1 MENSALNHLSDL
13 LNTRE
18 SEGLLRFL
26 QDLTGMIDFC
36 SNDYLGLSQHPALA
50 LAIEQEAQHRSEN
63 GKSLSHGATGSR
75 LISGHSPIFDE
86 FEQACA
92 NMHRAEA
99 ALLFASGYDA
109 NVGLIA
115 ALAQEGQVIF
125 CDKLLHAS
133 LIDGLRLCKA
143 EKRIFKHNDLG
154 DLVKLLEQY
163 PKETPKWIVVE
174 SIYSMDGDMAP
185 LAELVALKNQYNVEI
200 IVDEAHSG
208 GLYGPEGSGLC
219 VELGLEKEIIAR
231 VITFG
236 KAWGNAGAVV
246 LGSTILKDYLIN
258 FARPFIYSTAP
269 SPQHVSSLLASL
281 EFIKTQDS
289 LRQKL
294 QANIQFFQ
302 SQVQG
307 KAWGKSQT
315 AIQTFFVSGNQA
327 LRAAAKK
334 AQEAGFAVKPIVYP
348 TVAKGHERIRITLH
362 AGSQEKDMLSLIQT
376 LNEHA

>member
-1 MENSALNHLSDL
+1 MENSALNHLSDQ
-13 LNTRE
+13 LNSRK

-26 QDLTGMIDFC
+26 QELAGMIDFC

-50 LAIEQEAQHRSEN
+50 LAIEQEAQRRTEN
-63 GKSLSHGATGSR
+63 GKSLAHGATGSR

-92 NMHRAEA
+92 EMHRAEA

-109 NVGLIA
+109 NVGLIS

-143 EKRIFKHNDLG
+143 EKRIFKHNDLE
-154 DLVKLLEQY
+154 DLVKILEQY
-163 PKETPKWIVVE
+163 PQETPKWIIVE

-185 LAELVALKNQYNVEI
+185 LADLVALKNTFNAEI

-219 VELGLEKEIIAR
+219 VELGLEKEIFAR

-246 LGSTILKDYLIN
+246 LGSKILKDYLIN

-269 SPQHVSSLLASL
+269 SPSHVSSLLATL
-281 EFIKTQDS
+281 AFIKNQDT

-294 QANIQFFQ
+294 QTNIQFFQ
-302 SQVQG
+302 SHCHG
-307 KAWGKSQT
+307 EAWGKSQT

-334 AQEAGFAVKPIVYP
+334 AQVAGFAVKPIVYP
-348 TVAKGHERIRITLH
+348 TVAKGQERIRITLN
-362 AGSQEKDMLSLIQT
+362 AGSQENDMLTLIQT

>member
-1 MENSALNHLSDL
+1 MEKSALNHLSDQ

-18 SEGLLRFL
+18 SDGLLRSL
-26 QDLTGMIDFC
+26 QDLAGMIDFC
-36 SNDYLGLSQHPALA
+36 SNDYLGLSQNSDLTH
-50 LAIEQEAQHRSEN
+50 AIEQATRLRAEKGQA
-63 GKSLSHGATGSR
+63 LAHGATGSR
-75 LISGHSPIFDE
+75 LISGHSLIFDE

-92 NMHRAEA
+92 EMHRAEA

-109 NVGLIA
+109 NVGLISA
-115 ALAQEGQVIF
+115 VAQEGQVIF

-154 DLVKLLEQY
+154 DLVHLLEEY

-185 LAELVALKNQYNVEI
+185 LVELVDLKNTYNTEI

-208 GLYGPEGSGLC
+208 GLYGPGGSGLC
-219 VELGLEKEIIAR
+219 VEVGQEIEIFAR

-246 LGSTILKDYLIN
+246 LGSKILKDYLIN

-269 SPQHVSSLLASL
+269 SPQHVSSLLATL
-281 EFIKTQDS
+281 AFIKSQDT

-294 QANIQFFQ
+294 QTNIQFFQ
-302 SQVQG
+302 SHCHG
-307 KAWGKSQT
+307 DAWGKSQT

-334 AQEAGFAVKPIVYP
+334 AQATGFAVKPIVYP
-348 TVAKGHERIRITLH
+348 TVAKGQERIRITLN
-362 AGSQEKDMLSLIQT
+362 AASQEKDMLTLIQT
-376 LNEHA
+376 LNDNA